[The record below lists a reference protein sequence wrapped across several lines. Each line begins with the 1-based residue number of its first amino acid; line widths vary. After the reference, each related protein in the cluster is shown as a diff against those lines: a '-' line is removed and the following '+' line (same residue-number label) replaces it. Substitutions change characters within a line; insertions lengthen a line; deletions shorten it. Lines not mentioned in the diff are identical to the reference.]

1 MIGEQKGWRSLGWA
15 GHLREW
21 SCPPDASHHV
31 EPGGKRGM
39 RSREKGRGIW
49 IQEERKLTN

>member
-39 RSREKGRGIW
+39 RSREKDKGIW
-49 IQEERKLTN
+49 IEERKLTN